1 MHTTNIG
8 DGALVRG
15 IQYTLPQDIQT
26 DIRFVDH
33 CITDFLKYD
42 KLKFDDQYVEWL
54 NNNANLLLIGGG
66 GLISEKN
73 YLPTILPPDVIY
85 RLKLPIVVYAVGHN
99 LFDGE
104 RLKNPAG
111 LSALI
116 DQIRELGGL
125 FSVRND
131 GSLDKL
137 KRDIGVSA
145 ANPSAKYRIL
155 VFSCRLKRCFTRKF
169 VPADGMSCCSSPETN
184 WPIGWANATLKNLR
198 SAGSHFKRKAK
209 KDTKSHRNNATFS
222 GPK

>member
-73 YLPTILPPDVIY
+73 
-85 RLKLPIVVYAVGHN
+85 
-99 LFDGE
+99 
-104 RLKNPAG
+104 
-111 LSALI
+111 
-116 DQIRELGGL
+116 
-125 FSVRND
+125 
-131 GSLDKL
+131 
-137 KRDIGVSA
+137 
-145 ANPSAKYRIL
+145 
-155 VFSCRLKRCFTRKF
+155 
-169 VPADGMSCCSSPETN
+169 
-184 WPIGWANATLKNLR
+184 
-198 SAGSHFKRKAK
+198 
-209 KDTKSHRNNATFS
+209 
-222 GPK
+222 